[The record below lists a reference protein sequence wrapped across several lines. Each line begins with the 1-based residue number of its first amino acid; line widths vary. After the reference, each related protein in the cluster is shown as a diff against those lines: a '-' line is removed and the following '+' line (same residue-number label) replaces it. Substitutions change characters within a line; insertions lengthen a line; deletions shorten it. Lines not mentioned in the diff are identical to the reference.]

1 VGARAA
7 SWGVRARAALDTL
20 SSAPWRRAPWLLW
33 RRPGV
38 LVPTAGAAAVL
49 AASLASV
56 PLFLSSAG
64 SEAVALQAAERCP
77 RDTGATYLIPP
88 RRGSLLGAPD
98 PFTPL
103 TDGLGPSI
111 QWGRLET
118 WLEGPDGS
126 RRTPVVV
133 LFREGALDHLDVVEG
148 SPRPGGV
155 WVSDRA
161 AAMTGVGR
169 SAPADL
175 GGVPT
180 PVAGVYRD
188 LAAGTIS
195 DPYWCSHRADLLVQV
210 RGMDLVPPPPVV
222 IADRDT
228 WSRLE
233 GSADSAVVETAWE
246 APLRS
251 DLTVTEARGLVE
263 ELACNGTAATDLPW
277 CAVGATFVRRHDVAS
292 AAYADSEVEAA
303 GVAAFVRTNFA
314 SSLPFVADRARGIQ
328 AAVGGGVWPVAV
340 LAALAGA
347 GLVAATALLWC
358 DRRQREVGLLTVRGL
373 APAAVASKAVLELAG
388 ALLIGSAAGVVLA
401 YGVVVWVGPSPTLEP
416 AAVVRAWW
424 VGAAGL
430 LLSALVVASVVAAR
444 VGPGPFGHPRRAWL
458 RRVPWELALGLA
470 TVLSFLRLDAWGV
483 PVSHGATVSRID
495 VLGLMFPVLL
505 LTTMVAVVSRVLGLA
520 LRPLRAISRGW
531 PSSMFLAV
539 RRVARYRAAVIGM
552 VAASALA
559 IGVFGYA
566 ATIQRSLEATLQAK
580 ALIYLGSDVVVRV
593 PQDEQI
599 PDALADRSTAVDLYS
614 RAWVDTSR
622 REQVNVFA
630 IDPTTFARASFWDAS
645 LASPSLEEIVEQL
658 AAPPTAGRVPALVV
672 GIDVPAVAD
681 AGIETTGTTHFE
693 IAEVAEVQAFPGMR
707 RGSPAMFVAAS
718 ALEDLGLIPPVREI
732 RIRGGRTEILSAL
745 DEAGTSYEETTTAA
759 QVVDSVQFLTVA
771 QTFGFLRSLAVAS
784 ALLVVGAVAVYF
796 DARRRSRVLA
806 YAFVRRMGLTR
817 QQHQRALLAEVLA
830 GVGVGCWLGLVV
842 ALVAAGVALDRIDP
856 LPSVR
861 PDPLPRPA
869 TGLMVGL
876 GLAALVIAAIAAA
889 IAQRATDRDD
899 PLEVLRGGT

>member
-88 RRGSLLGAPD
+88 GPGSTLDAPD

-103 TDGLGPSI
+103 ADDLGPSV
-111 QWGRLET
+111 QWGRIET
-118 WLEGPDGS
+118 WLESPDGS
-126 RRTPVVV
+126 GRTPVVV

-161 AAMTGVGR
+161 VAMTGVGR
-169 SAPADL
+169 GAPAEL

-195 DPYWCSHRADLLVQV
+195 DPYWCAHRTDLLVQV

-222 IADRDT
+222 IADRET

-233 GSADSAVVETAWE
+233 GSAESAVVEAAWE

-251 DLTVTEARGLVE
+251 DLTVTEARRLVE
-263 ELACNGTAATDLPW
+263 DLGCKGPAATDLAW
-277 CAVGATFVRRHDVAS
+277 CGDGATLERRHDVAT
-292 AAYADSEVEAA
+292 
-303 GVAAFVRTNFA
+303 AAFVRTNFA
-314 SSLPFVADRARGIQ
+314 SSLPFVADRAHGIQ

-358 DRRQREVGLLTVRGL
+358 DRRQREVALLTVRGV

-444 VGPGPFGHPRRAWL
+444 VGPGMVGHRRRAWL
-458 RRVPWELALGLA
+458 RRVPWEVALGLA
-470 TVLSFLRLDAWGV
+470 TVVSFLRLDAWGV
-483 PVSHGATVSRID
+483 PVSRGSTVSRID
-495 VLGLMFPVLL
+495 VVGLMFPVLF

-520 LRPLRAISRGW
+520 LRPLRAISREW

-559 IGVFGYA
+559 FGVFGYA
-566 ATIQRSLEATLQAK
+566 AIIQRSLDATLEAK

-599 PDALADRSTAVDLYS
+599 PAALAGRSTAVDLYS
-614 RAWVDTSR
+614 RAWVDTPR

-630 IDPTTFARASFWDAS
+630 IDPTTFTRASFWDAS
-645 LASPSLEEIVEQL
+645 LASSSLEEIVERL

-672 GIDVPAVAD
+672 GVDVPSVAD
-681 AGIETTGTTHFE
+681 AGIETTGTTRFE

-759 QVVDSVQFLTVA
+759 QVVESVQFLAVA
-771 QTFGFLRSLAVAS
+771 QTFGFMRSLAVAS
-784 ALLVVGAVAVYF
+784 ALLVVGGVAVYF
-796 DARRRSRVLA
+796 DARRRSRLLG
-806 YAFVRRMGLTR
+806 YAFLRRMGLTR
-817 QQHQRALLAEVLA
+817 QQHRRALLAEVLA
-830 GVGVGCWLGLVV
+830 GVGAGCWLGLVV
-842 ALVAAGVALDRIDP
+842 ALVAAGVALERIDP

-861 PDPLPRPA
+861 PDPLLQPA
-869 TGLMVGL
+869 TGLLVGL
-876 GLAALVIAAIAAA
+876 GLAALVVAAIAAG
-889 IAQRATDRDD
+889 IAQRVTDRDD
-899 PLEVLRGGT
+899 PLEVVRGGI